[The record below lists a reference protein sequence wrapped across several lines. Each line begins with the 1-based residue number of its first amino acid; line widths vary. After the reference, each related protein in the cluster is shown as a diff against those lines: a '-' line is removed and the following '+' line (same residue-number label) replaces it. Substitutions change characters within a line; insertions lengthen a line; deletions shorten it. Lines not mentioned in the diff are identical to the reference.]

1 MGLVRGLGMGS
12 LRAVVVELL
21 VFLEPANLVVHAGQ
35 DVAVVGA
42 DMVEPE
48 GLELREERWG

>member
-21 VFLEPANLVVHAGQ
+21 VFLEPAHLVVLAGQ

-48 GLELREERWG
+48 GLELGEERWG